1 HHHEPDADA
10 AAAGRPAEQRLQDR
24 RRLHRR
30 RPAGVHGA
38 ADAVSEDLHGMAPA
52 ANAGQ
57 GRRELAS
64 LVGGAL
70 AAMLLRAGPTRSRLK
85 PLLQVGAA
93 PGFRRSGFSRDA
105 FDASPTRSRL
115 KPPLQAEAAPGF
127 RRTGSSPAAFSMR
140 APPNRC

>member
-1 HHHEPDADA
+1 
-10 AAAGRPAEQRLQDR
+10 
-24 RRLHRR
+24 
-30 RPAGVHGA
+30 HGA

-93 PGFRRSGFSRDA
+93 PGFRRSGFSRDGFDASPPRSALKPLLQVGAAPGFRRSGFSRDA

-115 KPPLQAEAAPGF
+115 KPLLQAGAAPGF
-127 RRTGSSPAAFSMR
+127 RRSGFSRDAFSMR
-140 APPNRC
+140 APPDRG